1 MTNPVNKVIKNSRV
15 AVIYSPG
22 YGAGWST
29 WNDTYKDFLMFDS
42 GLVDLIESNQEHLI
56 REYIDKVLPDNNI
69 YVSEDRLSLEIA
81 WLPVGTQ
88 FRIKEY
94 DGSES
99 VVLNSDSYWEVA

>member
-1 MTNPVNKVIKNSRV
+1 MTNSVKKVIKNSKV

-29 WNDTYKDFLMFDS
+29 WNEAYKDFLMFDS
-42 GLVDLIESNQEHLI
+42 GLVDLIETKQLNRIED
-56 REYIDKVLPDNNI
+56 YINSVLPDHRI
-69 YVSEDRLSLEIA
+69 YISDNLELAIA
-81 WLPVGTQ
+81 WIPVGTQ

-99 VVLNSDSYWEVA
+99 VVTKSDSYWEVA